1 MRINTNV
8 AAMNTLRILS
18 SNQASA
24 NKNIG
29 RLSSGFRINS
39 AADDAAGLGIA
50 NKLRADVRSMKQASR
65 NAEQA
70 SAMLQIA
77 EGATQ
82 TIADILDRMK
92 ELATQAGSD
101 NTDDAGRTRIMQEF
115 EALLNEIGMIA
126 NTTKFQGK
134 ALLNGSFGN
143 ALNDDDTVSTALAA
157 TGVQGARISSNAAS
171 GTYTFTTDANKL
183 TLTRDGTG
191 VSQTIDLTA
200 AGAQTVVFDQFGIT
214 VELDAAFTLPTD
226 ATHVL
231 NGTALVVDAGSSGGS
246 YLVRSSGDYTTNDL
260 VSLDNLNLTTTALGL
275 DDLGPG
281 GSNFSTP
288 EGTAAEWRSALA
300 VIDSAI
306 SNVNSV
312 FGSIGAAQNRI
323 DYANQNLKTAIE
335 NFSAAESTIRDV
347 DMAQEMTEFSKNQ
360 ILLHSATAML
370 AQANQAPHSVLRL
383 IA

>member
-8 AAMNTLRILS
+8 AAMNTLRILG
-18 SNQASA
+18 SNQANS

-50 NKLRADVRSMKQASR
+50 NKLRADVRSMRQASR

-115 EALLNEIGMIA
+115 AQLKSEIGMIA
-126 NTTKFQGK
+126 DTTKFQGK

-143 ALNDDDTVSTALAA
+143 TVDTDDTVSTVL
-157 TGVQGARISSNAAS
+157 AS
-171 GTYTFTTDANKL
+171 GSVVHGVKISGAAAGSYTIANSAAGEI
-183 TLTRDGTG
+183 TITDGTRTET
-191 VSQTIDLTA
+191 VA
-200 AGAQTVVFDQFGIT
+200 AGSDGRQTVTFGSFGIT
-214 VELDAAFTLPTD
+214 LELEAGYDSTVDTNVFG
-226 ATHVL
+226 
-231 NGTALVVDAGSSGGS
+231 NLVIDAGSTGGS
-246 YLVRSSGDYTTNDL
+246 YLVRSSGDYTTSDL
-260 VSLDNLNLTTTALGL
+260 VSLDNLNLTTGADGL
-275 DDLGPG
+275 DLDSLVFTGD
-281 GSNFSTP
+281 
-288 EGTAAEWRSALA
+288 GTAAEWRTALSR
-300 VIDSAI
+300 IDSAI
-306 SNVNSV
+306 SHVNAA

-347 DMAQEMTEFSKNQ
+347 DMAAEMTEFSKNQ

-370 AQANQAPHSVLRL
+370 AQANQAPQSVLRL
-383 IA
+383 IG